1 MSRTSAVLVAM
12 ICINAFRPRQCHLDC
27 DQSGAWG
34 MRWQL
39 GRALFW
45 TTVVLVAASLI
56 LALAGE
62 EASSPEFR
70 ARALHWHEWCGLLSL
85 PTVVAA
91 IVVRC
96 REPRHLLPMPHWLPH
111 IRRGLEIALYVLLL
125 LQPLSG
131 WLLAGHEGK
140 LTSFFG
146 WRLPPLAS
154 PSGRLAVYGLVY
166 HGLGGALILAIVA
179 LSLRVN
185 LTALV
190 WSLIPFGRRRHR

>member
-1 MSRTSAVLVAM
+1 V
-12 ICINAFRPRQCHLDC
+12 
-27 DQSGAWG
+27 
-34 MRWQL
+34 RWHL

-56 LALAGE
+56 LALVGE
-62 EASSPEFR
+62 EASSPDSR
-70 ARALHWHEWCGLLSL
+70 ARVLHWHEWCGLLSL

-91 IVVRC
+91 ILVRC
-96 REPRHLLPMPHWLPH
+96 REPHHLLPMPHWLPH
-111 IRRGLEIALYVLLL
+111 IRRGLEITLYVLLL

-146 WRLPPLAS
+146 WALPPLAS
-154 PSGRLAVYGLVY
+154 HSGRLADYGLVY
-166 HGLGGALILAIVA
+166 HGLGGALILGIVA

-185 LTALV
+185 LTAFV
-190 WSLIPFGRRRHR
+190 WSLIPSGRRRRRSRRD